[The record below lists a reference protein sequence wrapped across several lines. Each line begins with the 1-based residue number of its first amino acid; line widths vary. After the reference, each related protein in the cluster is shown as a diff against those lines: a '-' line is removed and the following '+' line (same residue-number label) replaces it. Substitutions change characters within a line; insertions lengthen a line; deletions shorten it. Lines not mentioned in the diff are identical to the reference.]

1 MATGFVCLYLSAP
14 SRFFSRKTPEKHGK
28 TVLFPPHR
36 RRVRSCLRSK
46 HKHGTTKKG
55 IWQVVSPFFYLS
67 EAPGATGRAAN
78 WNFCLEGPK
87 SPAQPQQ
94 PRHHHHQSKAKLPAG
109 FDSTTEPPS
118 TWYDTGAAQG
128 STKSRGAPLW
138 LNRHVAALTL
148 ALHHPEDRSETGG
161 ANWHAWLRKDSSH
174 WTFNCFPCLR

>member
-1 MATGFVCLYLSAP
+1 MTTGFICLYLSAP

-28 TVLFPPHR
+28 TVLCPPHR

-46 HKHGTTKKG
+46 HKHGTTKKAFG
-55 IWQVVSPFFYLS
+55 KWSLPSFISLKPLEQQDAQPIGTSAWRDLK
-67 EAPGATGRAAN
+67 APHN
-78 WNFCLEGPK
+78 PN
-87 SPAQPQQ
+87 SPAITTT
-94 PRHHHHQSKAKLPAG
+94 KARQLPAG
-109 FDSTTEPPS
+109 FDSTTKPPS